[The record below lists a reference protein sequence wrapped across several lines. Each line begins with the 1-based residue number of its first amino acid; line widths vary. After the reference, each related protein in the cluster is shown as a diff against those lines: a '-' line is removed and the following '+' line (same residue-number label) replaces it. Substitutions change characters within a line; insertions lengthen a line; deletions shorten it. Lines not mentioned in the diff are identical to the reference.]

1 MTAQIALTG
10 GTIDDDAAAAAIA
23 AVLCV
28 LEEEAASLADA
39 TAPPETTGWQNATK
53 LTIQGLRPSRL
64 PAAPTWGHVERLR
77 RAGRG
82 GSGIVGQ

>member
-1 MTAQIALTG
+1 MTPQIALTG
-10 GTIDDDAAAAAIA
+10 GADDTEAAAAIA

-28 LEEEAASLADA
+28 LDEEAAAA
-39 TAPPETTGWQNATK
+39 AAGAPPAGASGWQSATK
-53 LTIQGLRPSRL
+53 LAIQGLRPSRL
-64 PAAPTWGHVERLR
+64 PAAPTWGHIERLR